1 MFLLLSILLMYPSKH
16 GAGADIFTANMYLA
30 EDRVRF
36 FASLAVTRY
45 LSSFLLD
52 FVLGVGIKARWIVD
66 LALCQVSVCRNGC
79 TRPSTFFSTT
89 STGNQSDLDL
99 Y

>member
-36 FASLAVTRY
+36 FASLAVTR
-45 LSSFLLD
+45 LSSFVLD

-66 LALCQVSVCRNGC
+66 LALCQVSVCCHGC
-79 TRPSTFFSTT
+79 TGPSTFFSIT
-89 STGNQSDLDL
+89 SIGNQSNLDL